1 MQSGNPNS
9 REIDAA
15 SMQNAALKFRI
26 EDEQRNEDLDRLS
39 STIDSENITGD
50 SALHFGLD
58 EAGIRDLTGFSLT
71 VDFLTKEIYE
81 ILAVVENALAI
92 KEAGRSRKS
101 SFSSLQKLILY

>member
-15 SMQNAALKFRI
+15 RMQNAALKFRI

-58 EAGIRDLTGFSLT
+58 EAGIRDFTGFSLT
-71 VDFLTKEIYE
+71 VDFFNKGNL
-81 ILAVVENALAI
+81 
-92 KEAGRSRKS
+92 
-101 SFSSLQKLILY
+101 